1 MKHLYK
7 VLTLLL
13 LLAVVGRQFSYAQ
26 SDTIIVRNSTDT
38 TVCESYEWYGIE
50 YTVSGNY
57 GTRVDSIGD
66 TIYVDSLYL
75 TINHATTGIDEQV
88 ACDSFTWIDSVIYT
102 ESNDTATYTLTNAAG
117 CDSVVTLHLTV
128 NHPDHSS
135 TTIDTCE
142 SYTWTDGNGQT
153 YTTSGDYTYSH
164 EDANGCTQVDTLH
177 LTIKEPTSGEETV
190 SACVS
195 YVWHE
200 QTYTKSSDYTWT
212 TMGING
218 CDSVATLHLIILKPT
233 HTSITVTECD
243 SFTWP
248 ANGETYFQS
257 NDYTY
262 IHTDSNG
269 CTQVDTLHLTIN
281 KPVHL
286 SITDTACESYTWNNA
301 TYTASGIYTYSHQD
315 THGCWQVDTLHLTIN
330 HPVTVHFDTAICS
343 SSLPLT
349 WHDTT
354 FEVGT
359 VSGDY
364 ILHRKTVH
372 NCDSVVTMTLSVN
385 PIYNFIDTKTICASQ
400 LPYEWNGVTFA
411 AAGTKATILN
421 TVKGCDSV
429 VTMTLTVNPTY
440 NVIDTKTI
448 CASQLPYEWNG
459 VTFAA
464 AGTKNVTLQS
474 VNYCDSIVAMTLTV
488 NPTYNTPI
496 TESICQG
503 QNYNFYGQNLT
514 TAGVYTHTL
523 TTSKGCDS
531 IITLTLTVN
540 PLPTVI
546 ISGEG
551 SFCQG
556 DNVTLTVMGASSY
569 TWNNA
574 STNPSIT
581 VCNAGT
587 YTVTGTDANGCANTA
602 SKTVTVN
609 PTYNI
614 TVHDTICQGE
624 SYNFFGQNLY
634 TDSTYTHTL
643 FSSKGCDSVI
653 TLILT
658 VNPLPNITISG
669 ESSICQGDNV
679 TLTAMG
685 ASSYDWNNGSQTAT
699 TTVSTGGI
707 YTVTGT
713 DTNGCRNTATQE
725 VTETP
730 TVTSTIT
737 AIDCEEYT
745 WNGTVY
751 YTSGDYTQTL
761 TAANGCDSVVTLHLT
776 IHHGTHNVFAETACE
791 SYTWHGTTYTV
802 SGIYTYL
809 YTTADGCASADT
821 LHLIINHPVHT
832 ATSITMCDSY
842 TWAEGTGQTYT
853 TSGTY
858 TYAHQDIHGC
868 TQVDTLLL
876 VITPNPTPFIFGDS
890 SICYGDVATL
900 TATGGE
906 TYQWSTEDVGNSI
919 VVAMEGLYTVTATN
933 MFGCSSTA
941 EFTVSIAASPL
952 VKKDIVGKSH
962 ADGSYYMLI
971 YPEADLQYQWY
982 KNNVVIIGAT
992 KQYYYPS
999 DYTHEG
1005 SLDMDACYQVEV
1017 RPNDPYLCGIMT
1029 DCWEKPESVAEK
1041 IRILPNPNDGQF
1053 RLMLPGESAEVQILN
1068 ANGQVVM
1075 SRKVDG
1081 TNMLDLSVGLANG
1094 FYIVKVFRENGE
1106 IYTEKLVI
1114 NR

>member
-1 MKHLYK
+1 MKHYYAFLW
-7 VLTLLL
+7 LI
-13 LLAVVGRQFSYAQ
+13 LALAAPFGIFAQ
-26 SDTIIVRNSTDT
+26 NNGVIIDT
-38 TVCESYEWYGIE
+38 TVCGSFEWHGST
-50 YTVSGNY
+50 YTVSDTLVFNPEDSSL
-57 GTRVDSIGD
+57 VDT
-66 TIYVDSLYL
+66 TIYL
-75 TINHATTGIDEQV
+75 TVNLA
-88 ACDSFTWIDSVIYT
+88 DSVEFT
-102 ESNDTATYTLTNAAG
+102 KTACEEYAWNGVSYNTSGNYTLTFTNIHV

-128 NHPDHSS
+128 NHPAHFS

-177 LTIKEPTSGEETV
+177 LTI
-190 SACVS
+190 
-195 YVWHE
+195 Y
-200 QTYTKSSDYTWT
+200 
-212 TMGING
+212 N
-218 CDSVATLHLIILKPT
+218 
-233 HTSITVTECD
+233 
-243 SFTWP
+243 
-248 ANGETYFQS
+248 
-257 NDYTY
+257 
-262 IHTDSNG
+262 
-269 CTQVDTLHLTIN
+269 
-281 KPVHL
+281 PVHAAV
-286 SITDTACESYTWNNA
+286 TVEACESYTWTEGTGA
-301 TYTASGIYTYSHQD
+301 TYTTSDTYTYAHQD

-364 ILHRKTVH
+364 ILHRKTV
-372 NCDSVVTMTLSVN
+372 
-385 PIYNFIDTKTICASQ
+385 
-400 LPYEWNGVTFA
+400 
-411 AAGTKATILN
+411 
-421 TVKGCDSV
+421 
-429 VTMTLTVNPTY
+429 
-440 NVIDTKTI
+440 
-448 CASQLPYEWNG
+448 
-459 VTFAA
+459 
-464 AGTKNVTLQS
+464 
-474 VNYCDSIVAMTLTV
+474 
-488 NPTYNTPI
+488 
-496 TESICQG
+496 
-503 QNYNFYGQNLT
+503 QN
-514 TAGVYTHTL
+514 
-523 TTSKGCDS
+523 CDS

-556 DNVTLTVMGASSY
+556 NSTMLTAMGASSY

-581 VCNAGT
+581 VSNAGT
-587 YTVTGTDANGCANTA
+587 YTVTGTDANGCANTT

-614 TVHDTICQGE
+614 PISASICQGDTF
-624 SYNFFGQNLY
+624 NFFGQSLTAAGSYSHTLY
-634 TDSTYTHTL
+634 T
-643 FSSKGCDSVI
+643 SKGCDSVI

-658 VNPLPNITISG
+658 VNPLPNVTISG
-669 ESSICQGDNV
+669 DTSICQGQTT
-679 TLTAMG
+679 TLTASDAVAYLWSNGGTIATSIVNAAGTYRVTCTNTYGCTASADKSVIVDTLPMVTISGNSSFCHGTSTLLTASG
-685 ASSYDWNNGSQTAT
+685 AYSYEWSNGSLLAS
-699 TTVSTGGI
+699 TTVGMPAT

-713 DTNGCRNTATQE
+713 DSHGCSSSATLIVTENPLPNITVAGNSAFCQGDSIVLMASGADSYSWSTGSNLSSTTINVAGNYTVTGTNTYQCTASVTKTVSMNTLPNITISGASSFCQGTSTTLTASGASTYAWSNGSTTNETTVNYAGFYMVTASDANGCRNTDSLL
-725 VTETP
+725 VTEIP
-730 TVTSTIT
+730 AQTSSISATG
-737 AIDCEEYT
+737 CEEYT

-761 TAANGCDSVVTLHLT
+761 TAASGCDSIVTLHLT
-776 IHHGTHNVFAETACE
+776 IHHGTHNVFTETACESYTWHGQTYTASGTYTYPYNNEYDCPSVDTLHLTVNYGTHNVFAETACE
-791 SYTWHGTTYTV
+791 SYMWHGTTYTV

-842 TWAEGTGQTYT
+842 PWAEGTGQTYT

-868 TQVDTLLL
+868 TQVDTLHL

-952 VKKDIVGKSH
+952 VKKAIVGKSH

-1053 RLMLPGESAEVQILN
+1053 RLMLPEGTVNVQILN

-1081 TNMLDLSVGLANG
+1081 DNMLDMSMALANG
-1094 FYIVKVFRENGE
+1094 LYFVKSFRHDGSFD
-1106 IYTEKLVI
+1106 TEKLII